1 LGRNPIIE
9 VDEHAGTLPLQ
20 TIAGRFVSSYAE
32 LDSLKAIKRF
42 GRGLINARDSNVVYG
57 GLDNVVPP
65 RPRGWDDADSHPD
78 AGGNVM
84 SKWHHRSTW
93 RSWSVSVLAAVGLV
107 GLGLAPVPS
116 SATTFGPLTPALDRF
131 SERPAPG
138 LDPAA
143 AVAPQIVNI
152 NTRFGFN
159 NAIGAG
165 TGIVIDPGGVVL
177 TNNHVISGATDIS
190 AFALGN
196 GQTYPVD
203 VVGYDRAQDVAVLQ
217 LRGGGGLPSAAIGG
231 GVSVG
236 EPIVALGNT
245 GGQGG
250 APSVMTGRVVA
261 LNQTVHASDTLTG
274 AEETLGG
281 LIQFDAPIKPG
292 DSGGPIVNNAGQVVG
307 MNTAASDSFKMS
319 GGAGFAIPIGHAMGV
334 AGAIRS
340 GGGSPTVHV
349 GPTAFLGLGVVD
361 GGNGARVE
369 RVVGSGPAAGAGITE
384 GDVITAVD
392 GAHISGATAMADV
405 LVPHH
410 PGDNITMS
418 VISRSGGERNVIVT
432 LADGP
437 PA

>member
-1 LGRNPIIE
+1 
-9 VDEHAGTLPLQ
+9 
-20 TIAGRFVSSYAE
+20 
-32 LDSLKAIKRF
+32 
-42 GRGLINARDSNVVYG
+42 
-57 GLDNVVPP
+57 
-65 RPRGWDDADSHPD
+65 
-78 AGGNVM
+78 M
-84 SKWHHRSTW
+84 
-93 RSWSVSVLAAVGLV
+93 LAVV
-107 GLGLAPVPS
+107 GLGLATVPA
-116 SATTFGPLTPALDRF
+116 SATASGPLTPTLDRF
-131 SERPAPG
+131 SERPAPK
-138 LDPAA
+138 LDPAGM
-143 AVAPQIVNI
+143 VAPQIVNI

-159 NAIGAG
+159 NAVGAG

-190 AFALGN
+190 AFSVGS
-196 GQTYPVD
+196 GQTYAVD
-203 VVGYDRAQDVAVLQ
+203 VVGYDRSQDVAVLQ
-217 LRGGGGLPSAAIGG
+217 LRGGGSLPSAAIGG

-236 EPIVALGNT
+236 EPIVALGNA

-250 APSVMTGRVVA
+250 TPSVLTGRVVA

-281 LIQFDAPIKPG
+281 LIQVDAPIKPG

-307 MNTAASDSFKMS
+307 INTAATDSFKMS
-319 GGAGFAIPIGHAMGV
+319 GGQGFAIPIGHAMGV

-349 GPTAFLGLGVVD
+349 GPTAFLGLGVAD
-361 GGNGARVE
+361 AGNGARVE
-369 RVVGSGPAAGAGITE
+369 RVVGSGPAAGAGIVE

-410 PGDNITMS
+410 PGDTIAVTYLA
-418 VISRSGGERNVIVT
+418 RSGGDRTVNVT